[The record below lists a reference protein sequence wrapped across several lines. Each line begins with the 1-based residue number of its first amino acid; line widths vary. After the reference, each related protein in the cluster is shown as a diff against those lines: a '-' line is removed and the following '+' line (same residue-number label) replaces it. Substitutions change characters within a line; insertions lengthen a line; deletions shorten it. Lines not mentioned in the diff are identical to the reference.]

1 MSESRRRALWAMAR
15 AVEELGYPETTVR
28 DVLERARMSRRTFYE
43 LFQNREECFL
53 AAYDAALLDALDRI
67 EEACERD
74 GSAAP
79 HVDEPLRE
87 LLAYLTDRP
96 ELARLLVVEPV
107 RAGTSGLERHERT
120 MRELAWRVVRAQ
132 PSSAREHERVM
143 LRAEAGVGAVHRIV
157 QARIVDGRAGEL
169 EGLAPELSRVMRELA
184 LEA

>member
-1 MSESRRRALWAMAR
+1 MAR

-28 DVLERARMSRRTFYE
+28 DVLERAGMSRRTFYQ
-43 LFQNREECFL
+43 LFENREACFL
-53 AAYDAALLDALDRI
+53 AAYDAALLDALGRI

-74 GSAAP
+74 GSAPP
-79 HVDEPLRE
+79 HVDEPLRV

-107 RAGTSGLERHERT
+107 RAGPSGLDRHERT

-132 PSSAREHERVM
+132 SGAPREDERCL

-157 QARIVDGRAGEL
+157 QARIVEGRAGEL
-169 EGLAPELSRVMRELA
+169 QGLAPELSLVMRELA

>member
-1 MSESRRRALWAMAR
+1 MRESRQRALWAMAR

-28 DVLERARMSRRTFYE
+28 HVLDRAGMSRRTFYE
-43 LFQNREECFL
+43 LFENREECFL
-53 AAYDAALLDALDRI
+53 AAYDAALLDALGRI

-74 GSAAP
+74 DSASP
-79 HVDEPLRE
+79 HVDEPLGQ

-107 RAGTSGLERHERT
+107 RAGPSGLDRHERT
-120 MRELAWRVVRAQ
+120 MRELAGMVARARQ
-132 PSSAREHERVM
+132 GAGREHERVM

-157 QARIVDGRAGEL
+157 QARIVDGRACEL
-169 EGLAPELSRVMRELA
+169 KSLAPELSRVIRELT